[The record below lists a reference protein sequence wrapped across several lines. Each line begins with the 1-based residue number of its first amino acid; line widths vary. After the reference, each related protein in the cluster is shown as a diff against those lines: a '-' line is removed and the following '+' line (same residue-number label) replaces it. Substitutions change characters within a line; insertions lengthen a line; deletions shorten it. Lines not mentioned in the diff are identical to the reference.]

1 MVFCANNQDG
11 KKGVYQ
17 HGDAVTLDLILVGR
31 KTDMCKVPYEVV
43 PSPSIRAQGCLRA
56 LGTTLKDLLA
66 VFPLR
71 GCMKKI
77 AVVTRDCAGVNAA
90 IRSVVR
96 TAFRSHLEVVGVLR
110 GYDGLIDGNFI
121 PLDRRS
127 VSGIINLGG
136 TMLKTSRSKRF
147 LTDRGV
153 QQAVNTIHDAGID
166 GVVVIGGNGSL
177 RGAHAL
183 ATHSGVAVVGV
194 PATIDNDI
202 TDVELAIGVDT
213 AVNVALDAVDKIR
226 DTATSLERIFVVEVM
241 GRKSGYIALQVALAG
256 GCEDVLLPEKTS
268 DIEKMCSEIQ
278 HANEKGKASF
288 IVMVAEG
295 AGKAADV
302 ARVITRKTGFET
314 RVTVLGHIQRGGQPT
329 AVDRILASQLGNY
342 AVEVLCAGTT
352 DVCVRVNDHTF
363 GTIPLSRAVQ
373 PKKIKVM
380 ETYRLIKLLTK

>member
-1 MVFCANNQDG
+1 LLVE
-11 KKGVYQ
+11 
-17 HGDAVTLDLILVGR
+17 IL
-31 KTDMCKVPYEVV
+31 
-43 PSPSIRAQGCLRA
+43 SIRNYG
-56 LGTTLKDLLA
+56 GSLKDLLGA
-66 VFPLR
+66 FSLW
-71 GCMKKI
+71 GFMKKI
-77 AVVTRDCAGVNAA
+77 AVITRDCAGVNAA

-96 TAFRSHLEVVGVLR
+96 TAFRSHLEVVGVLK
-110 GYDGLIDGNFI
+110 GYDGLIDGDFI

-136 TMLKTSRSKRF
+136 TILKTSRSKRF

-153 QQAVNTIHDAGID
+153 SQAVNTIQAAGID

-177 RGAHAL
+177 RGAHCL
-183 ATHSGVAVVGV
+183 ASCSDVAVVGV

-256 GCEDVLLPEKTS
+256 GCEEVLLPEKTS
-268 DIEKMCSEIQ
+268 DVERMCREIQ
-278 HANEKGKASF
+278 HANAKGKASF
-288 IVMVAEG
+288 IVIVAEG
-295 AGKAADV
+295 AAKAADI
-302 ARVITRKTGFET
+302 AALITRQTGFET

-329 AVDRILASQLGNY
+329 AVDRILASQLGSH
-342 AVEVLCAGTT
+342 AVEVLLAGGS
-352 DVCVRVNDHTF
+352 DVCVHRNDHTC